1 MDNATVRKHKSA
13 LTRAKKV
20 SPHKVVEVC
29 TIALEDFEDNG
40 FPDCWSLWERAK
52 YDAEMEIK
60 RNNWVMP
67 RYLRG
72 FF

>member
-20 SPHKVVEVC
+20 GPRKVVEVC
-29 TIALEDFEDNG
+29 DIALDDFADNG

-52 YDAEMEIK
+52 YDATTQILLG
-60 RNNWVMP
+60 R
-67 RYLRG
+67 
-72 FF
+72 